1 MISVASNVICLL
13 RDRVC
18 VVGERSFF
26 LHRDGVKLGKSNF
39 KHPPSLR
46 VCVCSIL
53 VMTFDKRSIVGGQQ
67 AVAHCEQRRPNGKP
81 SILDRLQNC
90 HVLLPHT
97 VLCGGLCQNILV
109 F

>member
-39 KHPPSLR
+39 KHPPSLG
-46 VCVCSIL
+46 VCMFYLGDDI
-53 VMTFDKRSIVGGQQ
+53 
-67 AVAHCEQRRPNGKP
+67 
-81 SILDRLQNC
+81 
-90 HVLLPHT
+90 
-97 VLCGGLCQNILV
+97 
-109 F
+109 